1 MIFSEGVKT
10 GSFSRPQRLTKNRSV
25 RAVIKDG
32 KKFSVN
38 GAKLFVLSNSLSV
51 NRVAFTFTR
60 HYGNAVTRNKSRR
73 ISREVYRRYMKDL
86 SPGNDLVFLMY
97 PHSDRFDI
105 RVSQFDLLLKK
116 SGLLK

>member
-1 MIFSEGVKT
+1 LIFSEGVKT
-10 GSFSRPQRLTKNRSV
+10 GSFSRQQRLTKNRSI

-38 GAKLFVLSNSLSV
+38 GAKLFVLSNSLLM

-60 HYGNAVTRNKSRR
+60 HYGNAVSRNKSRR
-73 ISREVYRRYMKDL
+73 ISREVFRRYMSL
-86 SPGNDLVFLMY
+86 LPPGNDLVFLVY
-97 PHSDRFDI
+97 PNSDRFDT

>member
-1 MIFSEGVKT
+1 MILSERVKT
-10 GSFSRPQRLTKNRSV
+10 GSFSRQQRLKNNRCV

-32 KKFSVN
+32 RKFSVS

-60 HYGNAVTRNKSRR
+60 HYGNAVARNRSRR
-73 ISREVYRRYMKDL
+73 ISREVYRRYMQDL
-86 SPGNDLVFLMY
+86 SSGNDLVFLVY
-97 PHSDRFDI
+97 PNSDRFDI
-105 RVSQFDLLLKK
+105 RVNQFNQLLKK